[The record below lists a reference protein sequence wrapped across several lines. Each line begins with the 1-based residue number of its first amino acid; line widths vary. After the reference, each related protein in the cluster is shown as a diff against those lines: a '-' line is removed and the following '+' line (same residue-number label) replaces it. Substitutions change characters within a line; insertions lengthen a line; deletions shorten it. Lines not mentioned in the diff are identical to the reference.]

1 MKKILSLITI
11 CILISGCGVKRN
23 IDHHGVHQLEKKN
36 KLLFI
41 GETNKN
47 DMFQILGPPSVES
60 TFDTDVLFYIE
71 RKIVTKSLIKLGERE
86 ILVNDVL
93 VTEFDNRGLLI
104 KKELFNLNQMN
115 DLKLTNKVTS
125 RDYQKKSFIYNFLSS
140 MRQKINDPLG
150 KRKKN

>member
-1 MKKILSLITI
+1 M
-11 CILISGCGVKRN
+11 
-23 IDHHGVHQLEKKN
+23 KN

-125 RDYQKKSFIYNFLSS
+125 VDYQKKSFIYNFLSS

-150 KRKKN
+150 KRKRN